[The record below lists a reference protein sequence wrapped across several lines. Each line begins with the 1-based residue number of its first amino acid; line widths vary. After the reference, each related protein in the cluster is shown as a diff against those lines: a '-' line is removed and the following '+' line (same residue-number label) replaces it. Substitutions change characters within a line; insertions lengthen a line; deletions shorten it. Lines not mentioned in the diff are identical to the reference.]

1 MAGEFQVEPVAE
13 HEYVVRA
20 EVGLEIVESRF
31 RVDPAVLQQLGVGE
45 ADEQRVVEQSAI
57 YLARQQPVADFPGMV
72 DVEDL
77 VVRYDDYP
85 EQLRRM
91 LSS

>member
-31 RVDPAVLQQLGVGE
+31 RVDPAVLQQLGV
-45 ADEQRVVEQSAI
+45 
-57 YLARQQPVADFPGMV
+57 AR
-72 DVEDL
+72 
-77 VVRYDDYP
+77 
-85 EQLRRM
+85 
-91 LSS
+91 